1 MTLLHNRGPC
11 TFCIQM
17 QNCTRVPQP
26 HLNCAHCLSHSLTNW
41 PSFPYREPSAV
52 LHLILAISRKP
63 TRAQLIELG
72 GSVGGLPPA
81 RHFLSFV
88 HPAPHPWSQ
97 TSDSLRATLTQDC
110 FWMHPERGCEME
122 FSCQEDWFLCG
133 NLRCYSACIYL
144 LYTQKL
150 FCFLLD
156 GGFWSKSLMRLHF
169 ISEGLFI
176 FWFASGSSFEKIHVF
191 CKPKWLSHVFLKS
204 LEKFSWDQGCWRA
217 DRSWTHV
224 EEGRETVSGDCWE
237 A

>member
-1 MTLLHNRGPC
+1 MKLLHNRGPC

-150 FCFLLD
+150 YVSPWWWILIKIFNAVAFYFRRVIHLLICIWVQFWKDTRFLLTKMA
-156 GGFWSKSLMRLHF
+156 FPCLSK
-169 ISEGLFI
+169 I
-176 FWFASGSSFEKIHVF
+176 FGKV
-191 CKPKWLSHVFLKS
+191 
-204 LEKFSWDQGCWRA
+204 
-217 DRSWTHV
+217 
-224 EEGRETVSGDCWE
+224 
-237 A
+237 